1 VPVYVWFGGGNVVR
15 ATSDGYTLRLLSP
28 VVSTAGV
35 VDVTV
40 RFTTSRSHE
49 LVLAQAFTF
58 GDAAAAVPALSGLL
72 AREAALGGADES
84 ALKYAAA
91 YALGR
96 IGPASAP
103 AVEALRS
110 LSKSEDELMA
120 SVAIWALLKIEP
132 DNKAQVESAVPVLR
146 KALQKLGHE
155 VIEAKDGQEAWALME
170 AEPVRVI
177 VSDWMMPNLSGLE
190 LCRKLRARSGSEY
203 VYFILI
209 TANSADSANRIEA
222 ADAGVDDFLSKPLN
236 VEELWMRLRVAER
249 ILRFATQVR
258 QLEELLPI
266 CSYCKKIRDDQNYWQ
281 QMEGYINERTGSE
294 FSHSVCP
301 DCMVRVVQPEID
313 KMRAERVIKKP

>member
-1 VPVYVWFGGGNVVR
+1 MPVAG
-15 ATSDGYTLRLLSP
+15 ATKSRPSR
-28 VVSTAGV
+28 GV
-35 VDVTV
+35 KI
-40 RFTTSRSHE
+40 
-49 LVLAQAFTF
+49 L
-58 GDAAAAVPALSGLL
+58 
-72 AREAALGGADES
+72 
-84 ALKYAAA
+84 
-91 YALGR
+91 
-96 IGPASAP
+96 
-103 AVEALRS
+103 AVE
-110 LSKSEDELMA
+110 DDP
-120 SVAIWALLKIEP
+120 VARA
-132 DNKAQVESAVPVLR
+132 VLR

-294 FSHSVCP
+294 LSHSVCP